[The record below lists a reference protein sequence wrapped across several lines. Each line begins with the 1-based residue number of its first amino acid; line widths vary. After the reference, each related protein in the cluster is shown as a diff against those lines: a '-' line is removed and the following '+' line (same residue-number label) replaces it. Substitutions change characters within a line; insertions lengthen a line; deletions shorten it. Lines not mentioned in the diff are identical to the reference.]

1 MKKFLPVIIVLLM
14 ASGASAI
21 TDISAGVY
29 GGLNA
34 PLVQQDAKSGMGF
47 GFKVKVTPIPFVG
60 GAAFFESRNFG
71 DPEVKILEGTP
82 NELTVKTDGGK
93 VSVLGI
99 EALIGAPGG
108 GIGPHFYWS
117 FGLANYKWTR
127 TGYSKLSKMGYHTGP
142 GLEIVFPAGF
152 GVGAQAKFEI
162 VPTGNGGSRK
172 NVLGFIG
179 LNYHFGLL

>member
-1 MKKFLPVIIVLLM
+1 MRKILPLLIVLFTT
-14 ASGASAI
+14 SGAMAI
-21 TDISAGVY
+21 TDISAGLY

-34 PLVQQDAKSGMGF
+34 PLVQQDAKTGMGF
-47 GFKVKVTPIPFVG
+47 GLRVKVAPIPFIG
-60 GAAFFESRNFG
+60 GAAFYESRKFG

-82 NELTVKTDGGK
+82 NERTVKTDGGK
-93 VSVLGI
+93 VTVMGI

-127 TGYSKLSKMGYHTGP
+127 TGYSNLSKVGYHTGP
-142 GLEIVFPAGF
+142 GLEIVFPAGL
-152 GVGAQAKFEI
+152 GIGAQAKFEI

-172 NVLGFIG
+172 NVLAFVG